1 MCLQG
6 NTETSFSMIFV
17 IILLAVLLILVFSL
31 CVWLTKKLEEENSS
45 KSAKE
50 FNRRPD
56 GKDVK

>member
-6 NTETSFSMIFV
+6 NTETSFSMLFV
-17 IILLAVLLILVFSL
+17 IILLAVLLILAFSL

-50 FNRRPD
+50 FNRRPEE
-56 GKDVK
+56 KDVK

>member
-1 MCLQG
+1 
-6 NTETSFSMIFV
+6 MIFV
-17 IILLAVLLILVFSL
+17 IILLAVLLILVFGL